1 MFAIINIVNISNILL
16 YKCSHKKTNVGRVK
30 LDPKS
35 SESAKQKDKI
45 NTLKK
50 YEYISW
56 RLARPVIDNDNKN
69 GLNAK

>member
-50 YEYISW
+50 I
-56 RLARPVIDNDNKN
+56 
-69 GLNAK
+69 